1 MHSARQPPAP
11 KTSRSPIAV
20 ALSACRGAFVAVS
33 LFSGMINV
41 LMLTGSLFMLQVYD
55 RVLPSR
61 SIPTLIGLVALV
73 ALLYAFQGILEFVR
87 GRILT
92 RIGGSLD
99 EELAEKIIAATIE
112 LPLRT
117 RNTADGLQPVRDLD
131 QLRGFL
137 SGSGPGALFDLPWMP
152 LYLGLCFVFHFWIGL
167 TALTGAI
174 MLIALTVL
182 TEALARAPSK
192 DAGQFGAQRL
202 ALAEAGRRNVEAL
215 QAMGMTRRLVTIW
228 SAANTKHLSAQQR
241 TFDVTGGIG
250 AVSKV
255 LRMFLQSGVLAV
267 GAYLA
272 IVGEAT
278 GGIIIAS
285 SILVSR
291 ALAPIEL
298 TIANWKGFLAARQSW
313 RRLTAL
319 LGPLAARETPLQLP
333 RPEAMLAVEG
343 LSVAPPGSQRL
354 VVQEVTL
361 KLDKGQGLG
370 IIGPTASGKT
380 SLVRAMVGVWQ
391 PARGKIRLDHAAL
404 EQWTPEALG
413 AHVGYLPQDVEL
425 FAGSVAQ
432 NICRFHEKPE
442 PETILAAARS
452 AGVHEL
458 ILRLPEGYETRIGEA
473 GMELSA
479 GQRQRIALARA
490 LYGDPFLVVLD
501 EPNSNLDTEGEDA
514 LTKAILGVRARG
526 GIAVVIAHRPT
537 ALNAVDLVL
546 AMANGRAVAF
556 GPKDEV
562 LRNVLAPRPAAA
574 PLKAVEG
581 AGARP

>member
-1 MHSARQPPAP
+1 MSSDRQPRNP
-11 KTSRSPIAV
+11 KPSRSPV
-20 ALSACRGAFVAVS
+20 AAALFACRGAFVAVF

-41 LMLTGSLFMLQVYD
+41 LLLSGSLFMLQVYD

-61 SIPTLIGLVALV
+61 SVPTLVGLAVLVAV
-73 ALLYAFQGILEFVR
+73 LYSFQGILELVR

-92 RIGGSLD
+92 RIGASLD
-99 EELAEKIIAATIE
+99 EELSAQVFAATIE

-117 RNTADGLQPVRDLD
+117 RAMADGLQPVRDLD
-131 QLRGFL
+131 QLRAFL

-152 LYLGLCFVFHFWIGL
+152 LYLGLCFVFHFWIGF
-167 TALTGAI
+167 TALVGAI
-174 MLIALTVL
+174 ILVSLTLL
-182 TEALARAPSK
+182 TEALARAPSRE
-192 DAGQFGAQRL
+192 AGGAGAQRL
-202 ALAEAGRRNVEAL
+202 ALAEASRRNIEVL
-215 QAMGMTRRLVTIW
+215 RAMGMSRRLGTLW
-228 SAANTKHLSAQQR
+228 SAANSKHLAAQQR
-241 TFDVTGGIG
+241 TSDVTGGIG

-255 LRMFLQSGVLAV
+255 LRMVLQSGVLAV
-267 GAYLA
+267 GAYLV
-272 IVGEAT
+272 INQEAT

-291 ALAPIEL
+291 ALAPVEL

-319 LGPLAARETPLQLP
+319 LGPLTDAQAPLALP
-333 RPEAMLAVEG
+333 QPEATLAVEG
-343 LSVAPPGSQRL
+343 LSVAPPGQQRL
-354 VVQEVTL
+354 VVQDMTL
-361 KLDKGQGLG
+361 KLAKGQGLG

-380 SLVRAMVGVWQ
+380 SLARAIVGVWQ
-391 PARGKIRLDHAAL
+391 PARGKVRLDHAAL

-413 AHVGYLPQDVEL
+413 RHIGYLPQDVEL
-425 FAGSVAQ
+425 FAGSVAE
-432 NICRFHEKPE
+432 NIARFEEKPE
-442 PETILAAARS
+442 PATIIAAARN

-473 GMELSA
+473 GMELSG
-479 GQRQRIALARA
+479 GQRQRVALARA

-501 EPNSNLDTEGEDA
+501 EPNSNLDSDGEEA
-514 LTKAILGVRARG
+514 LTQAILGVRSRG
-526 GIAVVIAHRPT
+526 GIVIVIAHRPT

-546 AMANGRAVAF
+546 AMASGRAVAF

-562 LRNVLAPRPAAA
+562 LRNVLTPRAGA